1 MPADERVMNRTSAA
15 CPPTVALLLL
25 IHTLSTEVDKRMQ
38 RRATKGSEDVVR
50 VHLPP
55 WPRECSNAR
64 CRGQRA
70 DIRRDHIARWPLCAC
85 RDSGPLTQAIAI
97 LAANSVSRRRTL
109 PGTRSVWESP
119 HQADVP
125 TQEELSA
132 QDARISRAHVESGR
146 TAGAEGAAPQG
157 AQALDTCERRVNRR
171 HRLRG
176 RGRFAVVRRT
186 GAEARSGLVRVRSL
200 AGRGDV
206 ARCGV
211 AVVGARGA
219 VERNRA
225 RRRARA
231 LLGNL
236 LPELG
241 GVDAIVWVQASAAGV
256 AGDRLALD
264 LTRALRGA
272 ALRCGH
278 A

>member
-1 MPADERVMNRTSAA
+1 M
-15 CPPTVALLLL
+15 
-25 IHTLSTEVDKRMQ
+25 
-38 RRATKGSEDVVR
+38 
-50 VHLPP
+50 
-55 WPRECSNAR
+55 
-64 CRGQRA
+64 
-70 DIRRDHIARWPLCAC
+70 
-85 RDSGPLTQAIAI
+85 
-97 LAANSVSRRRTL
+97 
-109 PGTRSVWESP
+109 
-119 HQADVP
+119 
-125 TQEELSA
+125 
-132 QDARISRAHVESGR
+132 
-146 TAGAEGAAPQG
+146 
-157 AQALDTCERRVNRR
+157 NRR

-256 AGDRLALD
+256 AGDRLELD